1 MLFRS
6 GRFKQNYLILNNSE
20 YYIIQDIDANMVTLS
35 GPPQDWTIAGTSD
48 VFTVY
53 RFDKKDLQVDSRAM
67 NPKVP
72 GFNFVAIDREGNDI
86 ISRIEEDVTPLLMQS
101 NLNNDNSDF
110 KDVVNTKEK
119 ISFKIEYKNGDS
131 QQGTI

>member
-1 MLFRS
+1 MCSSDL
-6 GRFKQNYLILNNSE
+6 
-20 YYIIQDIDANMVTLS
+20 
-35 GPPQDWTIAGTSD
+35 GTSD